1 MFKKL
6 GHWFKQVFGLSKLD
20 KPIIPISKLTES
32 TSQVTTLFD
41 SIDSPSH
48 LVPYDENLLERS
60 VTQWQFGDWS
70 SLAKLD
76 RDTLQHHPDRA
87 KLALLTSAGHQGLGN
102 VAEAIKHTRLAIDWG
117 CSKKLVTQILISGVH
132 NTLGR
137 ASAIGNQSHRAT
149 KHFERAIS
157 IGTSGGDIN
166 LLAQARINHQVSQV
180 TNLLSTQA
188 TIQVDKL
195 DAQALPFSDAS
206 SHFHAVLAKLHKI
219 IEPNFYLEIGV
230 GCGHSLALAKC
241 KSIGIDPVV
250 QERVPLGP
258 NVQII
263 TASSDEF
270 FGVLADQWL
279 TVPPE
284 LVLLDGMPLVDY
296 ILRALS
302 AIEALSLPHTV
313 VAIPGIY
320 PRVPEEATR
329 HRTDANWLGDLW
341 KLPEILSTY
350 RPDFKLLELDV
361 EPAGL
366 LLVTALD
373 PKNTVFFDK
382 RKELAPLI
390 QQTNPP
396 PPEILHHK
404 VATDADDVR
413 LTSYLQNIRATKS

>member
-1 MFKKL
+1 MR
-6 GHWFKQVFGLSKLD
+6 H
-20 KPIIPISKLTES
+20 
-32 TSQVTTLFD
+32 LFNRLKAWLRTPPPPVIASEARQ
-41 SIDSPSH
+41 SISPSH
-48 LVPYDENLLERS
+48 LVPFDENLLERS
-60 VTQWQFGDWS
+60 RTQWQFGDWA

-87 KLALLTSAGHQGLGN
+87 KLALLTAAGHQGLGN
-102 VAEAIKHTRLAIDWG
+102 AAEARQHTRLAIDWG

-137 ASAIGNQSHRAT
+137 ASAIGNQSYRAT
-149 KHFERAIS
+149 KHFESAIA
-157 IGTSGGDIN
+157 IGSTGGDIK
-166 LLAQARINHQVSQV
+166 LLAQARINHQASQV
-180 TNLLSTQA
+180 AHRLSTQA
-188 TIQVDKL
+188 TIQMDKL
-195 DAQALPFSDAS
+195 DAQAMSVADAS
-206 SHFHAVLAKLHKI
+206 NHFHAVLAELHKTF
-219 IEPNFYLEIGV
+219 EPSFYLEIGV
-230 GCGHSLALAKC
+230 GRGHSLALAKC
-241 KSIGIDPVV
+241 KSIGIDPFV
-250 QERVPLGP
+250 QERVQFGP

-279 TVPPE
+279 TALPD

-296 ILRALS
+296 ALRALS
-302 AIEALSLPHTV
+302 AIEARSLQHTV
-313 VAIPGIY
+313 IAIPGIY
-320 PRVPEEATR
+320 PRVPEAATR

-341 KLPEILSTY
+341 KLPEILRTF
-350 RPDFKLLELDV
+350 RPDLQLLELDA

-396 PPEILHHK
+396 PPEILQRRI
-404 VATDADDVR
+404 ATGAADAR